1 MVEVFNKLQP
11 ISFTLIIG
19 FIIII
24 VLLMASALISGS
36 EVAFFSLSPSNI
48 NTIKRSDLK
57 KDKIILKLIK
67 KPEKLLATIL
77 IVNNFVNIG
86 IVILSSFLSNSLF
99 DFSNSPVWGFIIQ
112 IVIIAFLLLIFGE
125 ILPKILATQRPVGF
139 AKFMALPI
147 IILTKIF
154 NPLNTILINST
165 NIVNKKFAKKKQNI
179 SLNDLSQALDL
190 TSEDLKD
197 DKKILKGIVKFSNID
212 VKEIMVS
219 RLYVK
224 SVDIKTDYSKLLD
237 LIVETGFSRIPV
249 YDSNFDN
256 VKGVLYIKDLL
267 SHIHKGNSFKWQSF
281 IRHPYYIPETK
292 KINDLL
298 EEFQLKKIHMAIVI
312 DEYGGT
318 SGIITLEDVLEEI
331 VGEINDE
338 LDDVEKV
345 FTKVNNN
352 TYIFEGKTL
361 LNDFY
366 KIFNIE
372 DTVFNDVKG
381 DADTLAGLILE
392 LTGEMPQAHEIIECD
407 DFNFKVKSVDNRRIK
422 QIIVKIKGNIKAQD
436 DI

>member
-11 ISFTLIIG
+11 ISFILIIG
-19 FIIII
+19 LLIII
-24 VLLMASALISGS
+24 VLLIASALISGS

-57 KDKIILKLIK
+57 KNKIILKLIK

-77 IVNNFVNIG
+77 IVNNFINIG

-139 AKFMALPI
+139 AKFMAFPI
-147 IILTKIF
+147 IILAKIF
-154 NPLNTILINST
+154 NPLSTVLINST

-190 TSEDLKD
+190 ASEDLKD
-197 DKKILKGIVKFSNID
+197 DEKILKGIVKFSNID

-224 SVDIKTDYSKLLD
+224 SVDIKTNYSKLLE

-267 SHIHKGNSFKWQSF
+267 PHIHKGSSFKWQSF

-338 LDDVEKV
+338 LDDVEKI
-345 FTKVNNN
+345 FTKINDN

-372 DTVFNDVKG
+372 DTVFDDVKG

-392 LTGEMPQAHEIIECD
+392 LTGKMPQINEIIEYG

-422 QIIVKIKGNIKAQD
+422 QIIVTVKGNIKAQD